1 MDATIIIAIV
11 PVVLLVAYIV
21 WLVRA
26 KITEG
31 RDIDLRE
38 PITGVVICLV
48 AVLIIGSM
56 TASTVTYTYSE
67 ETNTLYIN
75 QNIVGSSQPWDS
87 YADDVKS
94 VVIGNN
100 CRLVET
106 GTLDSLTS
114 LEYVSIGENVDVR
127 SGAFGV
133 GFEDPFGQTI
143 PYSDLP
149 GSDYAGFGD
158 GTMYQIDES
167 IFTINSSGRVDLAAE
182 RSTVINAVL
191 PGTISGTAV
200 ESLIQYAFQQGPLE
214 HFIAL
219 DGLHSIEYRAFYQ
232 CASLEQVK
240 VPETLTSIAGGSFQ
254 ECTSI
259 RSMSFPNIASLGNS
273 TFGGCA
279 SLETITFEGLPA
291 TLGYSVF
298 ENCTSLASITIP
310 EGVETTQGSTFA
322 SCTSLKTVVLP
333 NSMTNLGYNTFGGCT
348 GIEKVKFGTGLT
360 TVSTSFPAWTFYAS
374 DGTTQLDKSV
384 ASNLAGKAFQGT
396 AAALVEVSPG
406 AFTLSPE
413 QIQKVRLHDA
423 ELQDLKDRIT
433 IDPLPFQPS
442 LQTQEQEPVS
452 A

>member
-11 PVVLLVAYIV
+11 PVVLLVAYII

-56 TASTVTYTYSE
+56 TASAVSYNYSE

-106 GTLDSLTS
+106 GTLDSLTN

-127 SGAFGV
+127 SGAFAV

-143 PYSDLP
+143 PYTDLP

-158 GTMYQIDES
+158 GMMYQIDES
-167 IFTINSSGRVDLAAE
+167 IFSTNSSGRVSLAADK
-182 RSTVINAVL
+182 STVINAVL
-191 PGTISGTAV
+191 PDKIGGTNVTA
-200 ESLIQYAFQQGPLE
+200 LIQYAFSEGPLE
-214 HFIAL
+214 NFIAL
-219 DGLHSIEYRAFYQ
+219 DNLQTIEYRAFYQ
-232 CASLEQVK
+232 CASLQKVR
-240 VPETLTSIAGGSFQ
+240 VPETLTTIAGGAFQ
-254 ECTSI
+254 ETSI
-259 RSMSFPNIASLGNS
+259 GSLSLPNITSLGNS

-298 ENCTSLASITIP
+298 QDCTSLVSLTIP
-310 EGVETTQGSTFA
+310 EGVVSTEGSTF
-322 SCTSLKTVVLP
+322 SGCTSLATVVLP
-333 NSMTNLGYNTFGGCT
+333 NSMTTLGYNAFNGCT

-360 TVSTSFPAWTFYAS
+360 TVSTSFPSWTFYAS
-374 DGTTQLDKSV
+374 DGTTQLDKTV
-384 ASNLAGKAFQGT
+384 ASNLAGKAFEGT

-406 AFTLSPE
+406 ALTLSPE
-413 QIQKVRLHDA
+413 QIQMVRLHDA
-423 ELQDLKDRIT
+423 ELQDLKDHIS
-433 IDPLPFQPS
+433 IDPLPFQPTA
-442 LQTQEQEPVS
+442 QTQDQEPV
-452 A
+452 AA